1 MSVDMLPND
10 VLLAIFDFCVNESL
24 YSFPFPKKEIEAW
37 LPLVHVCRQW
47 RSVVFGSPRRL
58 RLRLVCATKAQTPVR
73 DLLGLWPAFPL
84 VIQGSADRPEE
95 FDNIT
100 AALERNDRVC
110 EISLVEVSSSNLAN
124 LSAAMQKPF
133 PELTFLSL
141 SSSEVVTAISDSFFE
156 SAPRLQ
162 ILWLSGIPLPGL
174 PKILLSAN
182 HIVNVQ
188 LFDIPHLG
196 YFSPEAIIT
205 ALSTLT
211 SLNSFRLEF
220 RSPRSRPNWASRRPP
235 PLSRSVLPSLTTLRF
250 KGVSE
255 YLEDLVTR
263 IDAPRLHSL
272 DITLFNQIEF
282 DAPKTIQFIRR
293 TQALT
298 TLEEARLVF
307 KADTADVRLLSQ
319 TSGSGIGISVKILCR
334 ELDWQVSSLEQVCT
348 SCLPPLSTL
357 EDLYIYENTNSPPD
371 WKGSIENML
380 RLELLSPFTAV
391 KNLYLSGNFALRIAP
406 VMQELVGDRTT
417 EAFPTL
423 ENIFLE
429 GLQPS
434 GPVQEGILKF
444 VAARQLSDHPITVSF
459 WKRDH

>member
-1 MSVDMLPND
+1 MLPND
-10 VLLAIFDFCVNESL
+10 VLLAIFDFCVNESS

-47 RSVVFGSPRRL
+47 RNVVFGSPRRL

-73 DLLGLWPAFPL
+73 ESLNFWPPFPL
-84 VIQGSADRPEE
+84 IIQGSADRPEE

-110 EISLVEVSSSNLAN
+110 EIALVDVSSSNLAN

-141 SSSEVVTAISDSFFE
+141 SSSEVATAISDSLFE

-162 ILWLSGIPLPGL
+162 ILWLSGIPFPGL
-174 PKILLSAN
+174 PKLLSFAT

-188 LFDIPHLG
+188 LFDIPYLG

-235 PLSRSVLPSLTTLRF
+235 PPSRSILPFLTTLRF

-293 TQALT
+293 TRALT
-298 TLEEARLVF
+298 SLEEARLVF
-307 KADTADVRLLSQ
+307 KADIADIRLSSQ
-319 TSGSGIGISVKILCR
+319 TSGSGIGISVRILCR

-371 WKGSIENML
+371 WKGSIENTL
-380 RLELLSPFTAV
+380 WLELLSPFTTV
-391 KNLYLSGNFALRIAP
+391 KNLYLSENFALRIAP

-434 GPVQEGILKF
+434 GPLQEGIAKF
-444 VAARQLSDHPITVSF
+444 VAARQLSDHPITVYF